1 MFNPAALL
9 LALTLAISTTAS
21 PTPDPVAEGTPIPLR
36 KRNVFTLANGVFDKD
51 KAHAA
56 TAATINK
63 HSQNLKNLVK
73 NLGPNALPKERLERR
88 QAETLT
94 DVNGDELWAGT
105 ISIGTPAQH
114 FVIDFDTGSSDLWVP
129 SFACATCSS
138 SMHKYN
144 SLLSSTAKHK
154 PGTFNIGYGDG
165 SQVRGPIVTDTV
177 SVAGVKA
184 TNQYFSPATIITGN
198 FDDAGVDGIL
208 GMAYPSLSQLHHSP
222 VFNTLYSNGAV
233 KANRFGFYLAQSGS
247 ELYLGGIDTR
257 KYSGKI
263 ETHSVNQAAGFW
275 QLPGASAKVGK
286 SVAVSGFQTVID
298 SGTTIMYGPPA
309 DVAKVYAKVPG
320 SAVFDS
326 NGGLYSFPCATPP
339 QIAFNWGGKDWVIS
353 GANINLGLTEDGSSM
368 CVGALAG
375 QDIGLGDGVWLLGDS
390 FMKNVYSVFDFGT
403 NTVGFAS
410 LR

>member
-1 MFNPAALL
+1 MVSLTRTKLTPLL
-9 LALTLAISTTAS
+9 
-21 PTPDPVAEGTPIPLR
+21 PLR
-36 KRNVFTLANGVFDKD
+36 S
-51 KAHAA
+51 
-56 TAATINK
+56 INIARI
-63 HSQNLKNLVK
+63 LKNLVK
-73 NLGPNALPKERLERR
+73 NLGPKALPKGAVYQAPSNHFYGMLRNVWNGR

-129 SFACATCSS
+129 SFSCATCSS

-165 SQVRGPIVTDTV
+165 SPSQRPHSHGTDTV
-177 SVAGVKA
+177 SIAGVKA

-198 FDDAGVDGIL
+198 FGDAGVDGIL
-208 GMAYPSLSQLHHSP
+208 GMAYPSLSQTASQP
-222 VFNTLYSNGAV
+222 SFQYLYSTV
-233 KANRFGFYLAQSGS
+233 LLKPPFRVLPRESGS
-247 ELYLGGIDTR
+247 ELYLG
-257 KYSGKI
+257 
-263 ETHSVNQAAGFW
+263 AAGFW
-275 QLPGASAKVGK
+275 QLTGASAKVRAACRRG
-286 SVAVSGFQTVID
+286 
-298 SGTTIMYGPPA
+298 
-309 DVAKVYAKVPG
+309 KVYAKVPG

-375 QDIGLGDGVWLLGDS
+375 QDIGLGWRVAARGQLHEERILGV
-390 FMKNVYSVFDFGT
+390 DFGT

-410 LR
+410 LHRSN